1 VSGQQHVADLGRT
14 AASIDRRVG
23 LSEIATLEQLL
34 RDKDDMLAA
43 QFRELTECR
52 RHLAMAQEGITHWR
66 ARALAAEDQP

>member
-1 VSGQQHVADLGRT
+1 VSEGYYLPVEAAVAVSAT
-14 AASIDRRVG
+14 AD
-23 LSEIATLEQLL
+23 IARLEQLL